1 MALESKIQSKII
13 TQLQKEGWLCV
24 KLIKTNCNG
33 IPDLVCFR
41 NGETKFIEVKQPN
54 GKLSVIQKYRK
65 DEIEKQGFTVHVWT
79 AYNEDFQE

>member
-41 NGETKFIEVKQPN
+41 NGKTMFIEVKQPK

-65 DEIEKQGFTVHVWT
+65 DEIEKQGFTVHVWS
-79 AYNEDFQE
+79 AYGEDFQE